1 MSLEDTLQ
9 LPVGLKSII
18 NTHLFTKRWSEM
30 KGKKI
35 TSVIQVSPGCHKETQ
50 EFLLKRDNRVY

>member
-1 MSLEDTLQ
+1 
-9 LPVGLKSII
+9 
-18 NTHLFTKRWSEM
+18 M

-50 EFLLKRDNRVY
+50 EFLLKRNNKVYGLK